1 MKQLSIFR
9 FRNFIVLAVFLC
21 VSAEIFAQAN
31 FSGNWTFNQSKSQL
45 GEAGGGPGG
54 PMAAS
59 VLVVTQDAKIL
70 TVSQTMQGPD
80 GEMKIESKYNLDGIT
95 SENTFMMD
103 MKRKSTLTWS
113 ADKKAITI
121 VSIMDF
127 NGNEMKETETW
138 KFSADSKVLYID
150 STRPAGP
157 DGGND
162 MKMTL
167 AYDKK

>member
-1 MKQLSIFR
+1 MKQSKIFR

-21 VSAEIFAQAN
+21 FSAEIFAQAN

-45 GEAGGGPGG
+45 GDAQGGPRG

-59 VLVVTQDAKIL
+59 ALTVTQDAKTL

-80 GEMKIESKYNLDGIT
+80 GEMKIESKFNLDGTPAVNNFI
-95 SENTFMMD
+95 MD
-103 MKRKSTLTWS
+103 MTRKSTITWS

-121 VSIMDF
+121 VSVIDF

-138 KFSADSKVLYID
+138 KLSADGKILYVD
-150 STRPAGP
+150 STRPSGP
-157 DGGND
+157 DGGGD
-162 MKMTL
+162 MKTKL

>member
-1 MKQLSIFR
+1 MKQLSTLG
-9 FRNFIVLAVFLC
+9 FRNLIVLAVFLC

-31 FSGNWTFNQSKSQL
+31 FSGNWTINQSKSKL

-54 PMAAS
+54 PMGAS
-59 VLVVTQDAKIL
+59 VLTVTQDAKIL

-80 GEMKIESKYNLDGIT
+80 GEMKIVSKYNLDGT
-95 SENTFMMD
+95 PAANTFMMD
-103 MKRKSTLTWS
+103 MTRKSTLTWA

-121 VSIMDF
+121 VSVMDF

-138 KFSADSKVLYID
+138 KLSTDGKVLYID

-157 DGGND
+157 DGGGD